1 MATRTQYSDDDKA
14 SALVLLAV
22 YNGNVK
28 RAARTLG
35 IPRST
40 LTAWAKGRGTHKRV
54 TELCHF
60 KKEALADRLEEAAR
74 KLLDAVMDP
83 ARIEGASMLDL
94 CKSIGICVDR
104 MVLLRR

>member
-1 MATRTQYSDDDKA
+1 MTRTQYSDDEKA
-14 SALVLLAV
+14 SALTLLAV
-22 YNGNVK
+22 NNGNLK
-28 RAARTLG
+28 RTARALG

-40 LTAWAKGRGTHKRV
+40 LSAWAKGRGTHARV
-54 TELCHF
+54 TDLCHF
-60 KKEALADRLEEAAR
+60 KKGVLADRLEEAAR